1 MSLKLAAQHL
11 SNQGRGPDDT
21 LVHMSKNELR
31 SLNDLAM
38 AAHGGQLTINPET
51 GLPEAN
57 LLEKFL
63 PAVVGAGL
71 TYFSG
76 GAINPMT
83 AGFITGGIETVRSGS
98 IEKGLMAGLGA
109 YGGAGLTAGLAGAGA
124 AEIGMSAR
132 DAAIQN
138 ATQQGLTG
146 EAYNTAIQQQ
156 VAQQMAEKATPFGQ
170 ISEGASQLFKEPG
183 KVVDAMGGGFST
195 AKYAA
200 GAAAPYLA
208 DALAPNVE
216 MPDPRSLQKPV
227 EYRQYKVKR
236 RPDLSYEYTPLPVS
250 NTFTPNFAEGG
261 GISDLVNPY
270 LDPSFKFKNVG
281 GPPKVE
287 TTTHVPELKLADGG
301 KITPEK
307 FYQQYMQQGQ
317 NPVNLKYGTRGYP
330 DTDPNTYTKT
340 PYERPTATPG
350 DIVGVDGETYTW
362 DPITGKYVL
371 KPKINV
377 PDSPKDTDKKT
388 EGISTAIPGGD
399 PNAVTKM
406 AIQDANMTP
415 AEKETQKNI
424 NNAISNFTPMA
435 VEITKKVIDKFF
447 PDLNPTPA
455 VSSGPASDGGEP
467 IGTVTVGEGEA
478 VDGDTSITPPNLTI
492 TPDTAPTDTAPS
504 ATSSGVSNAAANT
517 AQGISAANAAAAIG
531 AANAAG
537 NAGAA
542 GTSAG
547 PGGMAG
553 TVGAPGVAASV
564 AAGNTGAAGAAGPG
578 SSGGGG
584 SVGGPSGMGGMGTGA
599 AAAGVSAGVSGVGPG
614 GGSSG
619 SSGSGM
625 GGMGT
630 GAAGAATSGGVSGV
644 GPGGGGSSGGGGG
657 SSGSSGSGMGGMGT
671 GAAGAGVS
679 AGVGGVGGGGG
690 GGGGGCCFI
699 MLEARYGDGTM
710 DRVVR
715 RYRDEKVTERNKRG
729 YYKLA
734 EVLIPLM
741 RKSKLFSF
749 LVVKT
754 FADPAVCYAKWY
766 YGENKWGWV
775 FKPLERFWMGLF
787 DTLGTET
794 KFIRENGEV
803 V

>member
-11 SNQGRGPDDT
+11 SHQGRGPDDT

-38 AAHGGQLTINPET
+38 AHGGQLTINPET
-51 GLPEAN
+51 GLPEAG
-57 LLEKFL
+57 LLDRLL

-83 AGFITGGIETVRSGS
+83 AGFITGGIEAVRSGS

-124 AEIGMSAR
+124 AEIGMGAR
-132 DAAIQN
+132 DAAVQN

-146 EAYNTAIQQQ
+146 DAYNKAIQEQ
-156 VAQQMAEKATPFGQ
+156 VTQQMAEKATPFGQ

-183 KVVDAMGGGFST
+183 KVVDAMGGGWNT

-261 GISDLVNPY
+261 GISELVNPY

-287 TTTHVPELKLADGG
+287 TTTHAPELKLADGGSLTPKVVGG

-307 FYQQYMQQGQ
+307 FYELYMKQGQ

-388 EGISTAIPGGD
+388 EGISTAIPNTGD
-399 PNAVTKM
+399 PDAVTKN
-406 AIQDANMTP
+406 AIKDANLTP

-435 VEITKKVIDKFF
+435 VDITKKVIDKFF
-447 PDLNPTPA
+447 PVVAPGGIA
-455 VSSGPASDGGEP
+455 DGGEP

-492 TPDTAPTDTAPS
+492 TPDTAPTDTAPTVTAPT

-517 AQGISAANAAAAIG
+517 AQGVAAANAAAAIG

-553 TVGAPGVAASV
+553 TTGQSGVAASV

-578 SSGGGG
+578 VGTSGG
-584 SVGGPSGMGGMGTGA
+584 TT
-599 AAAGVSAGVSGVGPG
+599 
-614 GGSSG
+614 
-619 SSGSGM
+619 SGM

-630 GAAGAATSGGVSGV
+630 GAAGAATSAGVSGV
-644 GPGGGGSSGGGGG
+644 GPGGGGGGGGG
-657 SSGSSGSGMGGMGT
+657 GGSSGSGMGGMGT

-679 AGVGGVGGGGG
+679 AGVSGAGPGGVGGGGG

-787 DTLGTET
+787 DTLGTDT